1 MEIELVNGGPLN
13 EYKREE
19 LVQHV
24 SGSWKA
30 RSIFALLEL
39 PRYQK
44 NPREM
49 APQLTLSL
57 DDLFFYLDMLEAV
70 SLIRKDGTGAYLR
83 NVEVLDF
90 TALGLDPSGQLHQFS
105 MITAEI
111 LSRQTTTGRCRHE
124 SNVVYSNWKLVKAL
138 MVEIEQVTQKFEIAS
153 KASNEKNFLLGMT
166 TAYVDLIDGK
176 KLGSEE

>member
-1 MEIELVNGGPLN
+1 MEIDLVNGGPLS

-19 LVQHV
+19 LVQHI

-39 PRYQK
+39 PKYQK

-49 APQLTLSL
+49 AAQLALTL

-70 SLIRKDGTGAYLR
+70 SFIRKDGSGSYQRLL
-83 NVEVLDF
+83 EELDF
-90 TALGLDPSGQLHQFS
+90 RALGLDATGQLRNFS
-105 MITAEI
+105 LMTAEI
-111 LSRQTTTGRCRHE
+111 LSRQTTTGRCRHV
-124 SNVVYSNWKLVKAL
+124 SAVVYSNYALVKAF
-138 MVEIEQVTQKFEIAS
+138 MIEVENVTEKFEKAS
-153 KASNEKNFLLGMT
+153 KASNDKSFLLGMT

-176 KLGSEE
+176 KLGSEQ